1 MVVFKELNQ
10 IIPKYNEQFE
20 ILYYYADEEN
30 LESRKKLFLKKIKGS
45 SNKYKRYDG
54 STLRY
59 AGGKS
64 RAVGYIVE
72 LLPSYVK
79 KVVSPFFGGG
89 SVEIA
94 LNKELGMDVIGF
106 DVFDILVNYWEQQ
119 IARPK
124 ELYNLLK
131 KFKPNKE
138 EFFKVKEKLK
148 KHWKSELL
156 IEDKLELAAMYF
168 FNHQLSYGPGFLS
181 WPSSVYLDSRRYSK
195 LIDKV
200 KNFQLSNLS
209 VNTSSFENVIPN
221 FTDEFLYCDPP
232 YFLGGDSK
240 MFKGIYPQRN
250 FPIHHNN
257 FNHEKLRDLLHSHK
271 GGFILSYND
280 CTTIRE
286 WYKAF
291 KIIEVKWQ
299 YTMGQGET
307 RIGANRING
316 NRNHVKESHE
326 LLIVKV

>member
-1 MVVFKELNQ
+1 MIAFKESNQ
-10 IIPKYNEQFE
+10 IIQIHNAQTE
-20 ILYYYADEEN
+20 ILFYESEEEIFEN
-30 LESRKKLFLKKIKGS
+30 KKKYFLKKLKGIT
-45 SNKYKRYDG
+45 NKYKRYDG

-64 RAVGYIVE
+64 RAVGYIIE
-72 LLPSYVK
+72 FLPSYVK

-94 LNKELGMDVIGF
+94 LNKELGIDVIGF
-106 DVFDILVNYWEQQ
+106 DVFDILVNYWQQQ
-119 IARPK
+119 IAYPK
-124 ELYNLLK
+124 DLYNRLK
-131 KFKPNKE
+131 QFKANKE
-138 EFFKVKEKLK
+138 EFFKVKENLK
-148 KHWKSELL
+148 KHWNLESL

-181 WPSSVYLDSRRYSK
+181 WPSSVYLDSRRYDK
-195 LIDKV
+195 LLKKV
-200 KNFQLSNLS
+200 KNFQVSNLS
-209 VNTSSFENVIPN
+209 VSTSSFENVIPN
-221 FTDEFLYCDPP
+221 FPKEFFYCDPP

-257 FNHEKLRDLLHSHK
+257 FDHEKLRDLLHSHK

-280 CTTIRE
+280 CTTIRK
-286 WYKAF
+286 WYSSF
-291 KIIEVKWQ
+291 NIIEVEWQ

-307 RIGANRING
+307 RIGINRLND
-316 NRNHVKESHE
+316 NRNHIKKSHE